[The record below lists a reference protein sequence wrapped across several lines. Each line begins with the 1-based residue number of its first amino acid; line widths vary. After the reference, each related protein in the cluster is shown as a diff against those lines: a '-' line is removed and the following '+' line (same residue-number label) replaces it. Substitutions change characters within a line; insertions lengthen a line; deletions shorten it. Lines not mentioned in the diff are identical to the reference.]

1 MFVLFSW
8 VGYILPA
15 NRYMNQIPLPIEI
28 LGTNITE
35 ANFSGRLSR
44 EISDKYKSHE
54 RDDQFNHL
62 LII

>member
-28 LGTNITE
+28 LGTNIAE

-44 EISDKYKSHE
+44 EITDKYKSN
-54 RDDQFNHL
+54 RQDD
-62 LII
+62 